1 MQTYRFSIPTELFYG
16 IGALEKLKTEPLPG
30 EKALVVTGGNSIRKH
45 GILDRVLTILA
56 GRSIRTVLFDR
67 VTPNPVRETVM
78 SGAEIAKAERCDFV
92 IGLGGGSAIDA
103 AKAIAMMT
111 TNPGDIW
118 DYVQVGSGGRKAFPV
133 RGLPLVAI
141 PTTAGTGT

>member
-67 VTPNPVRETVM
+67 VTPNPVRET
-78 SGAEIAKAERCDFV
+78 EI
-92 IGLGGGSAIDA
+92 
-103 AKAIAMMT
+103 
-111 TNPGDIW
+111 
-118 DYVQVGSGGRKAFPV
+118 GRAHV
-133 RGLPLVAI
+133 
-141 PTTAGTGT
+141 

>member
-16 IGALEKLKTEPLPG
+16 IGALEKLKPEPLPG

-67 VTPNPVRETVM
+67 VTPNPIRSSRSE
-78 SGAEIAKAERCDFV
+78 ERR
-92 IGLGGGSAIDA
+92 
-103 AKAIAMMT
+103 
-111 TNPGDIW
+111 
-118 DYVQVGSGGRKAFPV
+118 VGKECRSRWSPYH
-133 RGLPLVAI
+133 
-141 PTTAGTGT
+141 